1 VHAVI
6 AFVLLGLFF
15 MVVAAAIIFGWGVD
29 SRDSRFSLWPLY
41 SAARN
46 ESRRRDGK
54 RPDTPRAAAASR
66 RRTKGAAPLP
76 EGRDT
81 VEGRVPRGA
90 PGRVPVHVARQTV
103 HCRREGERRTK
114 ADRL

>member
-1 VHAVI
+1 MI

-15 MVVAAAIIFGWGVD
+15 AVVASAIIFGWGVD

-41 SAARN
+41 PAAPN

-54 RPDTPRAAAASR
+54 RPDSPRAAVSR
-66 RRTKGAAPLP
+66 RRTKAAAPLP
-76 EGRDT
+76 EGLDP
-81 VEGRVPRGA
+81 VQGRLPRRV
-90 PGRVPVHVARQTV
+90 PGRVPVHVARQTAQ
-103 HCRREGERRTK
+103 CRRGGERRAK

>member
-1 VHAVI
+1 MI

-15 MVVAAAIIFGWGVD
+15 VVVASAIIFGWGVD

-41 SAARN
+41 PTAPN
-46 ESRRRDGK
+46 ESRRREPK
-54 RPDTPRAAAASR
+54 RPDTPRAAAAPR

-76 EGRDT
+76 EGLDT
-81 VEGRVPRGA
+81 VPGRVPRRA
-90 PGRVPVHVARQTV
+90 PGQVPAHVARQTM
-103 HCRREGERRTK
+103 HCRRGGERRTK

>member
-1 VHAVI
+1 MI

-15 MVVAAAIIFGWGVD
+15 VVVASAIIFGWGVD

-41 SAARN
+41 PAAPN

-54 RPDTPRAAAASR
+54 RPDTPRAAAAPR
-66 RRTKGAAPLP
+66 HRTKGAAPLP
-76 EGRDT
+76 EGLDPVEDRLPPT
-81 VEGRVPRGA
+81 V

-103 HCRREGERRTK
+103 QCRRGSERR
-114 ADRL
+114 ANAGRL